1 MQSAQ
6 LPLPLSL
13 AALLLAGLSLGLQYW
28 APERHREAPPPVT
41 PVPKPESELQAQS
54 LMETREVP
62 DPLAEKVAQLE
73 QRIARLQRL
82 IQQVRANPAPPFWSD
97 QPEALTQQ
105 ALEQLGKEAAGR
117 ARFESRVAEL
127 NQLAA
132 EYRDNDYLRYGP
144 ERYRELE
151 TLYRQ
156 AKPKR
161 GPQSEEDQKARAEAL
176 NRMVEEFPEAYETGV
191 AVAEQALQEA
201 LNGNLSQVEAY
212 LQTLSETHPDTNIV
226 TEQGLEAVPTIQTFL
241 ARQYLEQGRTEEA
254 AALVDQLAQN
264 YPDSLIVEPG
274 PGNAPSPPK
283 TAAEIAEELRQQ
295 LSEQSAQ

>member
-6 LPLPLSL
+6 LALPLSL
-13 AALLLAGLSLGLQYW
+13 AALVLAGLSLGLQYW
-28 APERHREAPPPVT
+28 APDRQREAPPIQVSSA
-41 PVPKPESELQAQS
+41 PEPELQAQR
-54 LMETREVP
+54 LTEEQEAP
-62 DPLAEKVAQLE
+62 DPLAAQVAQLE
-73 QRIARLQRL
+73 QRIVRLQRL
-82 IQQVRANPAPPFWSD
+82 IQQIQADPALPFWSD
-97 QPEALTQQ
+97 PAGALTPQ
-105 ALEQLGKEAAGR
+105 ALEQLGKEAASR
-117 ARFESRVAEL
+117 ARFESRMAEL

-161 GPQSEEDQKARAEAL
+161 GPQSEADRKAQVAAL
-176 NRMVEEFPEAYETGV
+176 NRMQEEFPEAYETGV

-212 LQTLSETHPDTNIV
+212 LQTLSETHPNTNLI
-226 TEQGLEAVPTIQTFL
+226 TEQGLEAVPTLQTFL

-254 AALVDQLAQN
+254 AAMVDQLAQN

-295 LSEQSAQ
+295 LSEQSLP